1 VTGPSAAELRS
12 GEDHPPARLHRSDD
26 LVVVISQLRE
36 NNEILDAV
44 LESTDD
50 MIWRLDEKPLR
61 PTALAR
67 LIGQL
72 LDHR

>member
-1 VTGPSAAELRS
+1 
-12 GEDHPPARLHRSDD
+12 
-26 LVVVISQLRE
+26 VVISQLRE